1 MPLAT
6 RRMGLV
12 RSGSGSQTRTF
23 PALARLP
30 RSCYPSLLASRLPDA
45 LGCLPGP
52 DLIGIVT
59 FLVNSL
65 PLPTSYL
72 LICSSTATLTSCY
85 YEKAL

>member
-1 MPLAT
+1 
-6 RRMGLV
+6 MGLV
-12 RSGSGSQTRTF
+12 RSVSGSRTRKF
-23 PALARLP
+23 PALARLS
-30 RSCYPSLLASRLPDA
+30 RSSYPSLLALHLTDA

-65 PLPTSYL
+65 PLTTSYL

-85 YEKAL
+85 DEKAL